1 MTTKL
6 LAALLFLGVNGYT
19 YHYFATEEVI
29 PQRRPLTEF
38 PLQLGEWRCS
48 SPEKMQ
54 ADVLDMLGATDYLIC
69 GYEKPATGELVGVY
83 VGYHQTQV
91 RKEGGGLSRSA
102 IHTPNHCLPGS
113 GWDVIGRSKVTLD
126 LPGLPGGPAPV
137 NRLLIAKGDQRS
149 LVYYWYQ
156 TNGRVIDD
164 DWEKIVR
171 LFWDRATRY
180 RTDGALVR
188 FTVPVLRGDEAGA
201 EAQLR
206 EVAARVVPELPAY
219 VPN

>member
-1 MTTKL
+1 MTVKL
-6 LAALLFLGVNGYT
+6 LAALLFLGVNAYT
-19 YHYFATEEVI
+19 YHYFATDEVL
-29 PQRRPLTEF
+29 PERRSLEEF
-38 PLQLGEWRCS
+38 PLELGEWRCNA
-48 SPEKMQ
+48 PEKMQ

-69 GYEKPATGELVGVY
+69 GYERADTGDMVGVY
-83 VGYHQTQV
+83 VGYHETQV

-113 GWDVIGRSKVTLD
+113 GWDVIGRSKVRLEV
-126 LPGLPGGPAPV
+126 PGLPGDSASV
-137 NRLLIAKGDQRS
+137 NRLVIAKGDQRS

-188 FTVPVLRGDEAGA
+188 FTAMVNRGDEAGA

-206 EVAARVVPELPAY
+206 DVVARVVPELPAY

>member
-1 MTTKL
+1 M
-6 LAALLFLGVNGYT
+6 
-19 YHYFATEEVI
+19 
-29 PQRRPLTEF
+29 
-38 PLQLGEWRCS
+38 
-48 SPEKMQ
+48 
-54 ADVLDMLGATDYLIC
+54 
-69 GYEKPATGELVGVY
+69 
-83 VGYHQTQV
+83 
-91 RKEGGGLSRSA
+91 
-102 IHTPNHCLPGS
+102 
-113 GWDVIGRSKVTLD
+113 
-126 LPGLPGGPAPV
+126 

-188 FTVPVLRGDEAGA
+188 FTVPVMHDDEAGA
-201 EAQLR
+201 EARLR
-206 EVAARVVPELPAY
+206 DVLALVVPELPAY